1 MTDAQEA
8 LVRVREALSA
18 GPTPGPWCIHP
29 ETDGTEICAVDLVP
43 GLPIR
48 QVIAHPKH
56 GANWIA
62 NARLIAACSPANVR
76 ELLAAHD
83 ALKADAERYRRW
95 LRGGKEIPAHSIR
108 WARWEVRQ
116 WDGRYW
122 NTLFAEQMDAA
133 IDAARG
139 QA

>member
-1 MTDAQEA
+1 MTDAEKEI
-8 LVRVREALSA
+8 REALAA

-76 ELLAAHD
+76 ELLD
-83 ALKADAERYRRW
+83 EIER
-95 LRGGKEIPAHSIR
+95 LRGLIDAHNADCT
-108 WARWEVRQ
+108 ARCEAMSKQAGYAGVCIHYTNR
-116 WDGRYW
+116 GRTCP
-122 NTLFAEQMDAA
+122 NCPRDEM

-139 QA
+139 KE